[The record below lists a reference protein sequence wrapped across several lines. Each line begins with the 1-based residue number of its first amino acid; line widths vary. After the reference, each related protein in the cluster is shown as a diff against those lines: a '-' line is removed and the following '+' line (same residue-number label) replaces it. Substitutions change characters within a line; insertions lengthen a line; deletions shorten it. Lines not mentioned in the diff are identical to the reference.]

1 MPLCGKHVHGVL
13 KRADDG
19 GEIFPRCLFSARQ
32 IENQTPAARPGQQQR
47 VALARILAS
56 EPRAILLDEP
66 FSALDTFLKWNLELE
81 LASLLGGFPGPIL
94 WVSHDLG
101 ECYRNCR
108 TVCVMENGRSGA
120 GSGARMI
127 FLRPGV
133 RPWAYFF
140 VNHLT
145 NVRDR
150 TILQQSDFGRS
161 GGGSDMDQ
169 HSHQMLM
176 TYNREMKLLDDLYR
190 GAAKRCG
197 IAECAFW
204 ILYTLRV
211 EDKSFTQAEICEFL
225 IEPKQTVNSALKKLE
240 AEGYLALSA
249 GADQRSKLVRLT
261 EKGEQLARLRIDPVP
276 EAEAGALRAM
286 SPDDRAAYFR
296 LTRQYRLLFEQQ
308 LRARITKGE
317 TPQNDGTEKP

>member
-1 MPLCGKHVHGVL
+1 
-13 KRADDG
+13 
-19 GEIFPRCLFSARQ
+19 
-32 IENQTPAARPGQQQR
+32 
-47 VALARILAS
+47 
-56 EPRAILLDEP
+56 
-66 FSALDTFLKWNLELE
+66 
-81 LASLLGGFPGPIL
+81 
-94 WVSHDLG
+94 
-101 ECYRNCR
+101 
-108 TVCVMENGRSGA
+108 
-120 GSGARMI
+120 
-127 FLRPGV
+127 
-133 RPWAYFF
+133 
-140 VNHLT
+140 
-145 NVRDR
+145 
-150 TILQQSDFGRS
+150 
-161 GGGSDMDQ
+161 MDQ
-169 HSHQMLM
+169 HSHQILM

-197 IAECAFW
+197 IAQCAFW

-286 SPDDRAAYFR
+286 SPDDCAAYFR